1 MERERLKLAF
11 VAGLLAF
18 AGVEVMSFIY
28 SVFAPLGAV
37 AAEGTNPLFASHAL
51 FYDLH
56 NPFAFFGV
64 VGSNLYTFLPVT
76 SVFFFV
82 PLVTAPLVIGFQAR
96 DLVEGENPVF
106 GGASIAVGYSLPA
119 AVFAVPVLP
128 FVGFLD
134 IALTVVYPV
143 VFGAVGGYLASRP
156 SVLVPAPP

>member
-1 MERERLKLAF
+1 MGKERLKLAF
-11 VAGLLAF
+11 VAGALAF
-18 AGVEVMSFIY
+18 LGVEVMSFVY
-28 SVFAPLGAV
+28 SLFAPLGAV
-37 AAEGTNPLFASHAL
+37 AAEGTNPLFVSHAL

-56 NPFAFFGV
+56 NPLAFFGV

-76 SVFFFV
+76 SAFFFV

-96 DLVEGENPVF
+96 DLVEGEKPVVE
-106 GGASIAVGYSLPA
+106 GASIAVGYSLPA

-143 VFGAVGGYLASRP
+143 VFGALGGYLASQP
-156 SVLVPAPP
+156 SMLVASSP

>member
-1 MERERLKLAF
+1 MKKQRLKTAF
-11 VAGLLAF
+11 VAGVLAF
-18 AGVEVMSFIY
+18 LGVEVMSFVY
-28 SVFAPLGAV
+28 SIFAPLGAV

-76 SVFFFV
+76 SAFFFV

-96 DLVEGENPVF
+96 DLAKENPVLE
-106 GGASIAVGYSLPA
+106 GASIAVGYSLPA
-119 AVFAVPVLP
+119 AVLAVPVLP

-143 VFGAVGGYLASRP
+143 VFGAVGGYFASHRSMLIAP
-156 SVLVPAPP
+156 SP